1 MIIFEDDFDFL
12 VDYNTFNNSV
22 LEFFSFN
29 FDFKVV
35 MLSYSC
41 VDTPN
46 KVNDLISTTTNSSNA
61 AGYLVNSSAYDE
73 LIYWLS
79 YGSEMLEKT
88 REHWNYINDQIWKK
102 CKVITSCLFL
112 TKDSEN
118 NVIHIV
124 TYLKNS
130 KLFLKYP

>member
-1 MIIFEDDFDFL
+1 MRS
-12 VDYNTFNNSV
+12 N
-22 LEFFSFN
+22 
-29 FDFKVV
+29 
-35 MLSYSC
+35 
-41 VDTPN
+41 TPN

-102 CKVITSCLFL
+102 MQGDNKWFIFNQRFGKQRDSYSDLSKEFKVI
-112 TKDSEN
+112 
-118 NVIHIV
+118 
-124 TYLKNS
+124 
-130 KLFLKYP
+130 P